1 MMYEGWTK
9 DYKKYKNLFYY
20 EYNIVEEYHCDFNPT
35 RLGKYIREN
44 GSHITPSMWDFLEDV
59 LAGRITRKS
68 GQKKS
73 HTARDINIFIEVYRL
88 MRGGHRLTSNR
99 DKSGAASIVAEK
111 YSLSEWKIKEIKGS
125 ASLIN
130 EAIRCI
136 L

>member
-1 MMYEGWTK
+1 MY
-9 DYKKYKNLFYY
+9 
-20 EYNIVEEYHCDFNPT
+20 
-35 RLGKYIREN
+35 
-44 GSHITPSMWDFLEDV
+44 DFLEDV

-111 YSLSEWKIKEIKGS
+111 YSLSEWKIKGKIKGS